1 MAGGEYSN
9 DPTIADDAELWRRI
23 HPDHIFYDENKGRWR
38 PSTAAFENHP
48 NGSPMSVLLGE
59 MVLGSGRG
67 PLDILT
73 GYEGYALASITA
85 GLARQCN
92 QGVAREPL
100 PDEPAHAV
108 VFGEKTYGVRKRFA
122 CDCGWAVGLTNC

>member
-1 MAGGEYSN
+1 MAGGEYTN
-9 DPTIADDAELWRRI
+9 DPTIPNDAELWRRI
-23 HPDHIFYDENKGRWR
+23 PPHHIFYDENEGRWR

-59 MVLGSGRG
+59 MVLRSGRG

-73 GYEGYALASITA
+73 GYEGYALASIAA

-108 VFGEKTYGVRKRFA
+108 VFGEKTYSVKKRFA
-122 CDCGWAVGLTNC
+122 CGCGWAVGPTNR